1 VQLSGRRHAP
11 SQFLLWTSRAV
22 LTSGYV
28 SLALCSSGLVVVS
41 TLLLALSV
49 SGAASAE
56 DVQSLL
62 ARSPEKVLSTRG
74 RSFYDVERCIVETEV
89 PAPAYRTPDRPD
101 YRLFVWRNISASG
114 RIIWDLDVPTAGEVR
129 LRIFE
134 GTRFVGRAEKPCF

>member
-1 VQLSGRRHAP
+1 
-11 SQFLLWTSRAV
+11 
-22 LTSGYV
+22 
-28 SLALCSSGLVVVS
+28 
-41 TLLLALSV
+41 LLLALSV